1 MLARAI
7 PALFIVLCAAHG
19 WSSPDPGQ
27 SRPEGSEHA
36 LLPIDPAAFEIAA
49 ATGGFYYFWRPGEFS
64 RFAALDAPE
73 LFIGRGQ
80 TVEQIDGRLQGTID
94 LPFEVHP
101 DDAEIFVRAGLQSL
115 GEIALFAPGARAP
128 YAGDASTR
136 TSHMLIARVPE
147 PTPGTWTVRLT
158 GEGIYLVNVT
168 ARRGEGGTDLA
179 EASWPSGDGSQHA
192 QADLDHF
199 RSASPEGRWD
209 LFRRLPPARR
219 HSLARSLL
227 DDVDPAVAYV
237 AAGSLAR
244 DGDLDQAIP
253 VFARILVRGQDETAL
268 RGRMGYDWIHDDDD
282 GLAER
287 ITRALAEHL
296 RAHLESYSTA
306 ERRRAELFLA
316 GSGDGVGP

>member
-7 PALFIVLCAAHG
+7 PVLFIVLSAALG

-36 LLPIDPAAFEIAA
+36 LHPIDHAAFEVAA

-64 RFAALDAPE
+64 RFAAPEGLD
-73 LFIGRGQ
+73 LFVSRGE

-94 LPFEVHP
+94 LPFEVRP
-101 DDAEIFVRAGLQSL
+101 DDAEIVVRAGLQSL

-147 PTPGTWTVRLT
+147 PIPGTWTVRLT
-158 GEGIYLVNVT
+158 GEGLYLVNVT
-168 ARRGEGGTDLA
+168 ARRSEGETDPP
-179 EASWPSGDGSQHA
+179 EGSGPSGDGSQHA
-192 QADLDHF
+192 QTDLAHF

-209 LFRRLPPARR
+209 VFRRLPAARR

-227 DDVDPAVAYV
+227 DDADPAVAYV

-244 DGDLDQAIP
+244 DGDLDQAVP

-282 GLAER
+282 TLAER
-287 ITRALAEHL
+287 ITHALAEHL
-296 RAHLESYSTA
+296 RAHLDEYSA
-306 ERRRAELFLA
+306 GERRRAELFLIA
-316 GSGDGVGP
+316 PGSVP